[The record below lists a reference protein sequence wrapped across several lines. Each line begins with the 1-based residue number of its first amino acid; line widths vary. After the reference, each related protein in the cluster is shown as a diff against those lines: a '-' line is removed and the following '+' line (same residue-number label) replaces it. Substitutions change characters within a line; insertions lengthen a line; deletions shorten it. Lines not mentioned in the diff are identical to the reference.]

1 MTHALMEKPG
11 EGKMYVPPDK
21 VQEYLDGGW
30 TIIQPAK
37 SEPETEKRGNSVEE
51 VVETIAKKSKK

>member
-1 MTHALMEKPG
+1 MEKPG